1 MMNRVCERSH
11 RLSPA
16 CASLPEGAWGVP
28 RRTSGEASVP
38 ANPFEGMEP
47 EAMLRALKEKALQLE
62 SDAARIREEL
72 AASSASASS
81 PDGAVTVTLSPTGA
95 LQDITFGAKAVSHK
109 PEALGPLVMRTVE
122 AAQQAVATRVAG
134 TVTEP
139 AAAEYLRG
147 LLPAPAKP
155 QPTRAPDDD
164 EGSLLRRR
172 TGGRP

>member
-1 MMNRVCERSH
+1 VGGCRAGH
-11 RLSPA
+11 L
-16 CASLPEGAWGVP
+16 
-28 RRTSGEASVP
+28 GEASVP

-47 EAMLRALKEKALQLE
+47 ETMLRALRDKARQLE
-62 SDAARIREEL
+62 TDAARIRDEL
-72 AASSASASS
+72 AASSASVSS

-95 LQDITFGAKAVSHK
+95 LQDITFGAKAANHK

-122 AAQQAVATRVAG
+122 AARQAVATRVAG

-139 AAAEYLRG
+139 AAAEYVRSLMPA
-147 LLPAPAKP
+147 PAPAKP
-155 QPTRAPDDD
+155 QPAREPDGD